1 MSNVVL
7 YLCPS
12 VDNTGTPDPDQCF
25 VILYDP
31 NNVEP
36 HSVVF
41 YGTEPQCSAFLVLTR
56 ADDAARDR
64 IREGMYQL
72 GRATVFGDKNPF

>member
-1 MSNVVL
+1 MSSAVL

-12 VDNTGTPDPDQCF
+12 VDNTGAPDPDQCF
-25 VILYDP
+25 VIAYDP

-41 YGTEPQCSAFLVLTR
+41 YGTEAACSAFLLLVRT
-56 ADDAARDR
+56 DDATRHR
-64 IREGMYQL
+64 IREGMIQL
-72 GRATVFGDKNPF
+72 DRSSFGDPF

>member
-25 VILYDP
+25 VIAYDP
-31 NNVEP
+31 NSVEP

-41 YGTEPQCSAFLVLTR
+41 YGTESACSAFLVLTR
-56 ADDAARDR
+56 VDDATRHR
-64 IREGMYQL
+64 IRDGMTQL
-72 GRATVFGDKNPF
+72 GRASFGDTLPF